1 MREITIAL
9 AGNPNSGKTTLFNL
23 LTGARQ
29 HVGNYP
35 GITVEKRE
43 GYLKQGE
50 VVLRLVDLPGTYS
63 LTAYSQEEL
72 VARNFLVEERPSLV
86 VDVIDATNLER
97 HMYLAVQF
105 MELGVPLLLVLNM
118 MDEVKKKGIDINI
131 DDIKGNINN
140 KCIITKI
147 FKNPQFEK
155 GIHSDLFLPL
165 SFGFL
170 NNGSKGSG
178 YRRLSCWHV
187 LRPETAY

>member
-1 MREITIAL
+1 MKEFTIAL

-43 GYLKQGE
+43 GYVKHGE
-50 VVLRLVDLPGTYS
+50 VTLRIVDLPGTYS

-72 VARNFLVEERPSLV
+72 VARNFIVNEKPSLV

-105 MELGVPLLLVLNM
+105 MELGVPLILALNM
-118 MDEVKKKGIDINI
+118 MDEVKK
-131 DDIKGNINN
+131 
-140 KCIITKI
+140 
-147 FKNPQFEK
+147 
-155 GIHSDLFLPL
+155 
-165 SFGFL
+165 
-170 NNGSKGSG
+170 
-178 YRRLSCWHV
+178 RRVW
-187 LRPETAY
+187 R